1 MSVLY
6 KEIIFSIVIV
16 VVVVVGNVVTQ
27 NYTHKSVKNTT
38 TELEELKQ
46 ELLSESNE
54 DIDWDNAKEKFS
66 VLQTEW
72 RNSFEKLAYY
82 IEHDELEKV
91 DTNLIGLKSYIDTQ
105 EEADAVSELEKSVFV
120 LKHIEDKTRM
130 NLKIFFNIL
139 ESSENFY
146 RIGQK

>member
-1 MSVLY
+1 VSVLY

-130 NLKIFFNIL
+130 NLKNIF
-139 ESSENFY
+139 
-146 RIGQK
+146 

>member
-1 MSVLY
+1 MY

-27 NYTHKSVKNTT
+27 NYTHKSFKNTT

-66 VLQTEW
+66 ALQTEW

-91 DTNLIGLKSYIDTQ
+91 DTAIVQVKSFVEN
-105 EEADAVSELEKSVFV
+105 EEIPSAIAELETGKFV
-120 LKHIEDKTRM
+120 LEHIERKYKF
-130 NLKIFFNIL
+130 NLQNIF
-139 ESSENFY
+139 
-146 RIGQK
+146 